1 MNAVT
6 SENILAMYKSSQVIS
21 TARTLINTPY
31 QHQGRKP
38 GVGIDCIGLVIVTA
52 HQLGLFD
59 YDYINYSRDPDGQ
72 LLKIVEKH
80 CEKLPDLTEG
90 AIAVFQLSAIP
101 HHVGIISK
109 FRGNWG
115 LIHAYQNT
123 GKVREHEFIKWW
135 QNKLVGIYALPNVQY

>member
-1 MNAVT
+1 MSNV
-6 SENILAMYKSSQVIS
+6 S
-21 TARTLINTPY
+21 TPQKVVEVARSLINTPY

-38 GVGIDCIGLVIVTA
+38 QIAIDCIGLVIVTA
-52 HQLGLFD
+52 HILKLFD
-59 YDYINYSRDPDGQ
+59 YDYTNYSRDPDGQ
-72 LLKIVEKH
+72 LLQIVEQH
-80 CEKLPDLTEG
+80 CQQLPELTEG
-90 AIAVFQLSAIP
+90 ALAVFKLSAIP

-135 QNKLVGIYALPNVQY
+135 QDKLVGVYGLPNVDYAD